1 MVEGPWTRWF
11 LRATTALVLAFIYFP
26 LVIITLYAFNANTTQ
41 SWPIQDWTTKWFSI
55 AFHDED
61 VRDAFFLS
69 IKAAILA
76 TAVALVLGTLL
87 ALAMARFSFFGR
99 NALTFL
105 VVLPIALPGIIT
117 GIALNATITTILQPI
132 GITFGLAT
140 IVVGHATFCI
150 VLAYNNV
157 VARLRQTSRSFE
169 EASADLGAD
178 SWTTFRRVIVPSMG
192 TALLAGGLLAFG
204 LSFDEVIVT
213 VFTSGAEQTL
223 PIWIFTNLARPQ
235 QLPVI
240 NVVAF
245 VVVLISILPVYAAQR
260 LAGGTGLTSER
271 PVRGTAAESVEVEP

>member
-1 MVEGPWTRWF
+1 MVEGRGTRWF
-11 LRATTALVLAFIYFP
+11 LRIATGAVLAFIYFP
-26 LVIITLYAFNANTTQ
+26 LVIVTLYAFNANITQ
-41 SWPIQDWTTKWFSI
+41 SWPIQDWTTKWFSV

-69 IKAAILA
+69 VKAAFLA
-76 TAVALVLGTLL
+76 TSVALVLGTLL
-87 ALAMARFSFFGR
+87 AFAMSRFEFFGR
-99 NALTFL
+99 NALSFL

-117 GIALNATITTILQPI
+117 GIALNATITTVLQPI
-132 GITFGLAT
+132 GISFGLAT
-140 IVVGHATFCI
+140 IVIGHATFCI

-157 VARLRQTSRSFE
+157 VARLRRTTRTVE
-169 EASADLGAD
+169 EASTDLGAD
-178 SWTTFRRVIVPSMG
+178 TWTTFRRVILPSMG

-213 VFTSGAEQTL
+213 VFTSGSDQTL

-245 VVVLISILPVYAAQR
+245 VVVLISIVPVYAAQR
-260 LAGGTGLTSER
+260 LVGPAEGDEAKTVG
-271 PVRGTAAESVEVEP
+271 VAAP